1 MNHFTSTTTSN
12 TRHSNM
18 SRFTSNTTEQEEKQ
32 RQENENNKQNDYDI
46 IRSLNNLRDRKQ
58 GQYDKP
64 QTHKEYHQLTLLNMT
79 INFTI
84 TQSEDNAIITIT
96 HPQTSDFTL
105 EYSIAAARLEY
116 LKWLKRGAK
125 IAE

>member
-12 TRHSNM
+12 TSHSNM
-18 SRFTSNTTEQEEKQ
+18 SRFTSNTTEQEEKE
-32 RQENENNKQNDYDI
+32 RQENENNKQNDYAVI
-46 IRSLNNLRDRKQ
+46 HSLNNLRDRKQ

-64 QTHKEYHQLTLLNMT
+64 TTQNEYHQLTLLNMT

-84 TQSEDNAIITIT
+84 TQSEDNATITIT

-105 EYSIAAARLEY
+105 EYSIEAARLEY
-116 LKWLKRGAK
+116 RKWLKRGAK
-125 IAE
+125 VTE